1 MKFNWFRKKEKQ
13 HKEEQPVMTTLEQIK
28 KAYADLSAEDKKSF
42 HQSIKD
48 RVDESVGEQEH
59 LDGDRDSQ
67 TAKDR
72 IDEAEGAEKAD
83 EERKEDV
90 HEERQDE
97 RTDRHADRLG
107 AVEKQ
112 LADLTAVVAEL
123 AKKPKEA
130 DKDDADELDK
140 ITKKWNQ

>member
-1 MKFNWFRKKEKQ
+1 
-13 HKEEQPVMTTLEQIK
+13 MTTLEQVK
-28 KAYADLSAEDKKSF
+28 KAYADLSEEDKKSF

-59 LDGDRDSQ
+59 LEGDRDSQ
-67 TAKDR
+67 SAKDR
-72 IDEAEGAEKAD
+72 VDEAAGAEKAD
-83 EERKEDV
+83 EERQEEV
-90 HEERQDE
+90 HEGRQDE
-97 RTDRHADRLG
+97 RTDSHDDRLG

-112 LADLTAVVAEL
+112 LADLKAAVAEL
-123 AKKPKEA
+123 SKKPKEA